1 MHQDT
6 KTKIAQPQALL
17 GGESEAPAPNQ
28 QETAQSGRAAEP
40 LAGLGTCQAAL
51 WARSERQPRRA
62 LLLLSE
68 VPELTGPRPAPPHPP
83 GDPRGEPPPR
93 RRLSS
98 LPARGPRRP
107 NAAGGKRR
115 RALPGLPTPEGGVSS
130 VPEPAK
136 RGFWAGTAG
145 GKGGSGRCI
154 RSQETEGTPASPAA
168 PRHPAAGR
176 GHRLPPGAEEASL
189 LFFFAVT
196 TRRATRKLDI
206 WAKPAPVAFGL
217 RILALPSPAPPRAL
231 CLPLVFLVARR
242 RTEAALVRIPVGI
255 LFLDVKY
262 IVKSPPFHK
271 GQQTSGDQVWESY
284 ICY

>member
-1 MHQDT
+1 MLGFPDPRFST
-6 KTKIAQPQALL
+6 RGTANGPGPKSTRNRTGQPDPS
-17 GGESEAPAPNQ
+17 GGWAPAKLR
-28 QETAQSGRAAEP
+28 SG
-40 LAGLGTCQAAL
+40 L
-51 WARSERQPRRA
+51 RSERQPRRA
-62 LLLLSE
+62 PLLSE
-68 VPELTGPRPAPPHPP
+68 VPELTGPRPAAPHPP
-83 GDPRGEPPPR
+83 GAPRGEPPPPR

-136 RGFWAGTAG
+136 RGFWAWAAG

-154 RSQETEGTPASPAA
+154 RSQETEGARASPAA

-189 LFFFAVT
+189 LFFFFFAVT

-255 LFLDVKY
+255 LFQGVKY